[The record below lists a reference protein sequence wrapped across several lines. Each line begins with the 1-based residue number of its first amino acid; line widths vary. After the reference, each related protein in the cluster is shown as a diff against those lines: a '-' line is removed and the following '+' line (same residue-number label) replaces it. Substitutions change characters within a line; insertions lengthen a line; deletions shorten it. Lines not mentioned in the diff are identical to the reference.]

1 MGYLILYI
9 SRGHTEA
16 TYSFVSQPTLHTCKG
31 VSISKK
37 FLEMQIIQIKIERA
51 KRLVWDSRDG
61 YDIKCLLYIERQ
73 QYKHA
78 IKHLMGFTKRVLIC
92 FTLYVFMRIK
102 TCDSSL
108 AVSWGIFEL
117 IRLKQCLVGS
127 STRIPKSN

>member
-1 MGYLILYI
+1 MGSLILYI

-51 KRLVWDSRDG
+51 KRLVLESRDG

-78 IKHLMGFTKRVLIC
+78 INILSQPFYYVSSFLHKGESVTMFKRPC
-92 FTLYVFMRIK
+92 H
-102 TCDSSL
+102 
-108 AVSWGIFEL
+108 
-117 IRLKQCLVGS
+117 
-127 STRIPKSN
+127 